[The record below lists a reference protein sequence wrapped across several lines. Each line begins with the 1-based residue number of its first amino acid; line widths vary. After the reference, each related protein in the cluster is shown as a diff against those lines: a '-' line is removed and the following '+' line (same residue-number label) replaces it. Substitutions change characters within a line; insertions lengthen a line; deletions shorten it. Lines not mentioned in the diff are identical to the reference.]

1 MIRQGES
8 LSPMHFN
15 LIMEKVIENL
25 PKKLGYRMGND
36 PIHMICYAEDADLI
50 ADSKETLQTLL
61 SSFDQMAEK
70 LNMEIFLSKTKSLTI
85 TRN

>member
-1 MIRQGES
+1 
-8 LSPMHFN
+8 
-15 LIMEKVIENL
+15 
-25 PKKLGYRMGND
+25 MGND